1 MPGQWQESGR
11 GVVHPWLCDQF
22 GHMNVRKYVE
32 YFDDASFQVW
42 SLIGAGV
49 REMEARGVITVVA
62 STKYDFVQEMNV
74 GQMLV
79 IKSGFTRVGTKSV
92 TYMSKMYDADVGTL
106 HAVNEAVEVF
116 FDPETRKPA
125 PMPEFFKETLGANL
139 VDPDGS

>member
-1 MPGQWQESGR
+1 
-11 GVVHPWLCDQF
+11 
-22 GHMNVRKYVE
+22 MNVRKYVD

-42 SLIGAGV
+42 TLAGVGV

-62 STKYDFVQEMNV
+62 STKYDFVKEMNV

-79 IKSGFTRVGTKSV
+79 IKSGFTKVGNKSV

-106 HAVNEAVEVF
+106 HAVNQAVEVF

-125 PMPEFFKETLGANL
+125 PMPDFFRQTIGANL
-139 VDPDGS
+139 VDPNGP